1 MVRSGREE
9 GSSSFSWRDVGM
21 LQFLWSLILKMVA
34 IWRKDWNVQWWWA
47 DLQVTNGI
55 ASKCNIQPTDFFLRR
70 AKNLGCIKIFT
81 TLKHGPISF
90 SCLCSFSSAFSI
102 HEKYEE
108 FSHCNLT
115 TDILSLSWWLF
126 PCFGRECIFHQ
137 KHGVRSVTNFEWSS
151 WKCCRKTNG
160 LGTAATCGLENLQ
173 ENLEKFSLA
182 WCGGSTSF
190 CTSSQEPGQSTLC
203 WNVLKSLE
211 NPRLKRS

>member
-1 MVRSGREE
+1 MVRSEREE

-21 LQFLWSLILKMVA
+21 LQFFRSLILKMVA

-70 AKNLGCIKIFT
+70 AKNLGWFKIFT

-151 WKCCRKTNG
+151 RKCCRKTNG
-160 LGTAATCGLENLQ
+160 LGTAATMWIEKPPGKPRKIFLGLMWRIY
-173 ENLEKFSLA
+173 KFLYIIA
-182 WCGGSTSF
+182 
-190 CTSSQEPGQSTLC
+190 
-203 WNVLKSLE
+203 
-211 NPRLKRS
+211 RAR